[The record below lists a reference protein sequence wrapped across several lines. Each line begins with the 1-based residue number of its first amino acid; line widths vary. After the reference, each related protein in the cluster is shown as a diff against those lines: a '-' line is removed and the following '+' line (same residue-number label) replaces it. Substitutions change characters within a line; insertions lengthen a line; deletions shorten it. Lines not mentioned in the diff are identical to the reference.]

1 MSYKEANAASYDRMI
16 LRKLKKESKAASKA
30 QANQQTSN
38 DQFTAKRRHAE
49 DMTTAKALGCTLQE
63 LTE

>member
-1 MSYKEANAASYDRMI
+1 MNYKEANAASYDRMI
-16 LRKLKKESKAASKA
+16 LRKLKKDYRAASKV
-30 QANQQTSN
+30 QAKQQASN

-49 DMTTAKALGCTLQE
+49 DVITAKALGCTLQE